1 MQYLTDEN
9 KNITHVLVPIDEW
22 NTFLQSRNE
31 APLLNPYQP
40 VLDWLGNRIKERS
53 VAGNIPRL
61 VGAGEIGQREALYST
76 LPNYIMLK
84 EVLQKET
91 LSFGDDFLEKMFGKL
106 GVILSEMY
114 SFALVADTV
123 DIAVAYILRN
133 NNFYVAL
140 SNTEGEISAS
150 DTQVLHDFGFNIQ
163 LFKQKADPKLLDI
176 LYRKNKSEFVFSA
189 MAYNIVDFFSL
200 LPAKKRMRREP
211 EILRLFFFDIF
222 EALDEILKKEPSFI
236 KIFEKYPLVDA
247 LAKAIYPD
255 NTLSGATS
263 RVYKATKEANTII
276 SSNIKSYVFILTPKT
291 AV

>member
-9 KNITHVLVPIDEW
+9 KNITHVLVPINDW
-22 NTFLQSRNE
+22 NTMLQSRNE
-31 APLLNPYQP
+31 DQVLNPYQP
-40 VLDWLGNRIKERS
+40 VLDWLDHQIQERS
-53 VAGNIPRL
+53 VTGDIPRL
-61 VGAGEIGQREALYST
+61 VGATEIGKKEALYST
-76 LPNYIMLK
+76 LPSYIMLK
-84 EVLQKET
+84 EILQKET

-114 SFALVADTV
+114 SFALVANTV

-133 NNFYVAL
+133 NEFYMAL

-150 DTQVLHDFGFNIQ
+150 DKQVLHDFGFNIQ
-163 LFKQKADPKLLDI
+163 LFKEKADPKLLGI
-176 LYRKNKSEFVFSA
+176 LYRKNKSEFAFSA
-189 MAYNIVDFFSL
+189 MSYNIVDFFHL

-222 EALDEILKKEPSFI
+222 EALDEILKKEASFI
-236 KIFEKYPLVDA
+236 KIFEKYPLVDV
-247 LAKAIYPD
+247 LAQAIYPD

-276 SSNIKSYVFILTPKT
+276 SSGVKSYVFILTPKT
-291 AV
+291 TT